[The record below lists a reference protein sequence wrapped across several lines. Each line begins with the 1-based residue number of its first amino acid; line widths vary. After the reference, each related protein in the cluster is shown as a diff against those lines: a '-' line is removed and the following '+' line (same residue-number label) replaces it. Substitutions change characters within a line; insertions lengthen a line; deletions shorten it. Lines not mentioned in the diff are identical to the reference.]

1 MIPLLY
7 GEDYFYDNP
16 EAEHFITFLGEA
28 TTCQVSEKRNDTFT
42 MEMTYPLSGQAA
54 QEIIPGR
61 VIEAPP
67 DGYTTRQPFRIVRT
81 KRTISTGQLEVY
93 AEHISYDLLGCPL
106 KPKVD
111 FTATGA
117 RDAMIKMDNATLG
130 ANDFTFRSSINGTR
144 TFRWRIGEVNNARE
158 ALAGVRGSIL
168 DHYHGEYLFD
178 GSRISLL
185 ANRGKDRAVAFIYG
199 VNLLDTEIEVDYSN
213 YATSIYPFS
222 GSEDGEGVVT
232 LPEYYIDSPH
242 YTGGMRQI
250 IKVVDFSS
258 DEIRSVEALRNRAN
272 RYIRDNNVGQPAI
285 RATVSG
291 ADLKRVLNFSS
302 ADSFR
307 LQLCDTVRVIIPHQ
321 DIDLQA
327 KITGLTY
334 DALKEEVI
342 SVDLGEPA
350 PTLRQTLQS
359 SVDALS
365 DRVGTL
371 SGTAAGLVDNTIS
384 AKVKDEGTGKNY
396 RLIPVIRNG
405 VLTWEKEEIK

>member
-1 MIPLLY
+1 MIPVLY

-16 EAEHFITFLGEA
+16 ESEHFITFLGEA
-28 TTCQVSEKRNDTFT
+28 TSCQVSEKRNDTFT
-42 MEMTYPLSGQAA
+42 LEMTYPLSGQAA
-54 QEIIPGR
+54 REIIPGHI
-61 VIEAPP
+61 IEAPP
-67 DGYTTRQPFRIVRT
+67 DGYTTQQPFRIVRA

-106 KPKVD
+106 KPKID

-117 RDAMIKMDNATLG
+117 RDAMIKMDNATLRTNG
-130 ANDFTFRSSINGTR
+130 FTFHSSISGNR

-178 GSRISLL
+178 GYEIKLL
-185 ANRGKDRAVAFIYG
+185 TNRGKNRGMAFIYG
-199 VNLLDTEIEVDYSN
+199 VNLIDAEIEVDYSN

-222 GSEDGEGVVT
+222 SSGDGEGIVT
-232 LPEYYIDSPH
+232 LPEYYINSPH
-242 YTGGMRQI
+242 YTEGMRQV
-250 IKVVDFSS
+250 IKVVDFSN
-258 DEIRSVEALRNRAN
+258 DEIRSVEALRNRAK
-272 RYIRDNNVGQPAI
+272 RYIQDNNVGQPAI
-285 RATVSG
+285 RAIVSG
-291 ADLKRVLNFSS
+291 ADLKRVLNFSA

-321 DIDLQA
+321 NIDLQV

-334 DALKEEVI
+334 DVLKEEVTSI
-342 SVDLGEPA
+342 DLGEPA

-371 SGTAAGLVDNTIS
+371 AGATAGLVDNTLNS
-384 AKVKDEGTGKNY
+384 KVKDESTGKSY